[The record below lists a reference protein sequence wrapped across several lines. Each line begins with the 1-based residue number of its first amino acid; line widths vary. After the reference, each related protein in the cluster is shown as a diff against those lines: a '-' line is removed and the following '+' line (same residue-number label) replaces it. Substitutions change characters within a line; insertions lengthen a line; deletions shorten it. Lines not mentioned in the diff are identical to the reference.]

1 MVRMK
6 RGAWVASTL
15 ALVAMITSACEQPY
29 STPPVVTNTPIDP
42 NSLFDFGTAIGGATE
57 MSDIE
62 AFGTQTAQAA
72 NPVTSSPA
80 PQNPTATLTS
90 FVSLPNNPTLTP
102 TATLAVPGGVTITPI
117 SGVPTSTSV
126 QSGSRP
132 PTYTLQSEEFPYCIA
147 RRYNLDPDSLLAQNQ
162 LSSGTVFYAGVT
174 LNLSNVAS
182 PFPGVRALRPH
193 PTAYT
198 VTGNADSTV
207 YGVACKFGDLEP
219 SAIVSTNSGITLNS
233 TLNVGQNLNIP

>member
-15 ALVAMITSACEQPY
+15 ALAAMIISACDLQY

-42 NSLFDFGTAIGGATE
+42 NSLFATPIGGATE

-80 PQNPTATLTS
+80 PQNSTATSTP

-102 TATLAVPGGVTITPI
+102 TATLAVPAGATLTPLPGGPTTTPI
-117 SGVPTSTSV
+117 P
-126 QSGSRP
+126 SGSRP
-132 PTYTLQSEEFPYCIA
+132 PNYTLQREEFPYCIA
-147 RRYNLDPDSLLAQNQ
+147 RRYNLDPDSLILENQ
-162 LSSGTVFYAGVT
+162 LSSGTLYFAGYV
-174 LNLSNVAS
+174 LDLRNVAA

-193 PTAYT
+193 PATYT

-207 YGVACKFGDLEP
+207 HGVACKFGDVFPE
-219 SAIVSTNSGITLNS
+219 AIVQLPTNGGITLNS
-233 TLNVGQNLNIP
+233 ALTIGQILNIP